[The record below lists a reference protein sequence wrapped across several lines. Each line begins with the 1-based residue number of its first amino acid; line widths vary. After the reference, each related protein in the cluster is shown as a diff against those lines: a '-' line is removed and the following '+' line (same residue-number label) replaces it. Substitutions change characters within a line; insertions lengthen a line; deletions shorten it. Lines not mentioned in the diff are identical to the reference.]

1 MNWGVKIIIFLGAFM
16 IFIIGSVVYM
26 LSADS
31 DELEEKDYYEQ
42 ALNYDERYDKNKN
55 TLRDN
60 AEPDIQI
67 EGKELVL
74 TFPTLVKEGKLELR
88 RASNKVK
95 DQEIILRENEDT
107 YIIDVSDLVKGSW
120 KCIVEWSGADAAY
133 RFEKNIYL

>member
-74 TFPTLVKEGKLELR
+74 TSLLL
-88 RASNKVK
+88 
-95 DQEIILRENEDT
+95 
-107 YIIDVSDLVKGSW
+107 
-120 KCIVEWSGADAAY
+120 
-133 RFEKNIYL
+133 